1 MRLSLPRPAALV
13 LLAGWTAALWWL
25 LISREVTE
33 LAIARSSYLN
43 NLAHAVLF
51 GLEALFLGFLLA
63 PGVIGR
69 PKRTWLLASL
79 LALAYSGLLEWRQ
92 GFTDGRVSSWLDMV
106 TNTVGVFGAPACLSE
121 PRLPWKRIGVWAALA
136 LAAAAWAT
144 FG

>member
-1 MRLSLPRPAALV
+1 MRLSLPRPAAL
-13 LLAGWTAALWWL
+13 LLLVGWTAALWWL

-69 PKRTWLLASL
+69 PRKAWLVASL
-79 LALAYSGLLEWRQ
+79 LALAYAGLLEWRQ
-92 GFTDGRVSSWLDMV
+92 GFTEGRVSSWLDML
-106 TNTVGVFGAPACLSE
+106 TNTVGVFGAPACLSG
-121 PRLPWKRIGVWAALA
+121 PRLPWARIGVWATLA